1 MKEDFLIAGFGGQ
14 GVMFAG
20 QLLAYAAN
28 EAGLQ
33 ATWIPSYGPEMR
45 GGTAHC
51 SVVVSDRAIG
61 SPIARHPSVV
71 IAFNGPSFDKYEPIL
86 APGGLLVSN
95 VSLIPARS
103 QRLDIRRLDIPA
115 TEMASAIGDTHVTNL
130 VLLGAALTACPVIS
144 LEVLRR
150 TLEAHIPER
159 RRSLLPANLEAIQQ
173 GEAFARSHVMV

>member
-28 EAGLQ
+28 DAGLQ

-61 SPIARHPSVV
+61 SPLARHPSIV

-86 APGGLLVSN
+86 APGGLLVNN
-95 VSLIPARS
+95 VSLTAASS
-103 QRLDIRRLDIPA
+103 QRTDIRRLDVPA
-115 TEMASAIGDTHVTNL
+115 TAMASAIGDTHVTNL
-130 VLLGAALTACPVIS
+130 VLLGAALTVCPVIP
-144 LEVLRR
+144 LEGLRR

-159 RRSLLPANLEAIQQ
+159 RRGLLPANLEAIRQ
-173 GEAFARSHVMV
+173 GEDFARSHVMA